1 MVPLMHIGVDLV
13 VVLENIVVGILL
25 DILVPGTVLVSSAG
39 SVVALKSVDGL
50 VSQMSL
56 VHSMLTSLLTLS
68 KRHTS
73 RFQSQKDFLVS
84 GVCIILRPFLL
95 LLLLL
100 MLLLLLLLG
109 VKLNSTARSMP
120 VSVLVSMVAVL
131 MVLVAVQLSW
141 PGKVGL
147 VARLQLMTLVAL

>member
-1 MVPLMHIGVDLV
+1 
-13 VVLENIVVGILL
+13 
-25 DILVPGTVLVSSAG
+25 
-39 SVVALKSVDGL
+39 
-50 VSQMSL
+50 MSL
-56 VHSMLTSLLTLS
+56 VHPMLTSLLTLS

-73 RFQSQKDFLVS
+73 RFQSQKDLLVS
-84 GVCIILRPFLL
+84 GVGIILRPFLL

-100 MLLLLLLLG
+100 LLPLLLLLG

-120 VSVLVSMVAVL
+120 VSVLVPMVAVL

-147 VARLQLMTLVAL
+147 VAGLQLMTLVAL